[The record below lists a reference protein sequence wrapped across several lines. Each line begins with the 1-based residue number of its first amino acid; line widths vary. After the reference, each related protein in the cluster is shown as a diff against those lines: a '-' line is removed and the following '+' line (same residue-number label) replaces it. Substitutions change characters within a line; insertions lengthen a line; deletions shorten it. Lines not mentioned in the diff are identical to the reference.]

1 MVLRENEEKRRKIL
15 LLNEK
20 GIQFL
25 GKFQHFVLFNL
36 IYLRFKIFYCLDL
49 LGCILKFI
57 GNEECG
63 KINDIKEIMEGSLVL
78 GFTYFLYLC
87 MLFYHNYSRWVFG

>member
-1 MVLRENEEKRRKIL
+1 MWEN
-15 LLNEK
+15 
-20 GIQFL
+20 F
-25 GKFQHFVLFNL
+25 
-36 IYLRFKIFYCLDL
+36 
-49 LGCILKFI
+49 
-57 GNEECG
+57 GNQECG